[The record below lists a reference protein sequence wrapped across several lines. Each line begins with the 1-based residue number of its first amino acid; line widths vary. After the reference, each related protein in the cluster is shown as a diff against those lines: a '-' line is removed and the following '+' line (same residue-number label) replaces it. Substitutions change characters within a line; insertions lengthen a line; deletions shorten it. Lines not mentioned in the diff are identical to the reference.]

1 MTYENHWLERMP
13 FSLYKAYQQKYDRKL
28 MVLEETA
35 EQRRGGWEMPRVI
48 GRQECGSGRGRIQR
62 ISAAR
67 KRKRGRQNYSS
78 MSQMHQREEGKKK
91 YEKSSLSL
99 CAHSSF
105 IDPLWTGLRPE
116 KRALLRPRSDL
127 SSFVSIAPACSDPKL
142 KELDIMSCFC
152 LS

>member
-1 MTYENHWLERMP
+1 
-13 FSLYKAYQQKYDRKL
+13 
-28 MVLEETA
+28 
-35 EQRRGGWEMPRVI
+35 MPRVI
-48 GRQECGSGRGRIQR
+48 GRQDCGSGRGRIQR
-62 ISAAR
+62 IR
-67 KRKRGRQNYSS
+67 YKRSKKE
-78 MSQMHQREEGKKK
+78 EEGAPKLQFNEPNAPERRKKK

-99 CAHSSF
+99 CAHSGF

-127 SSFVSIAPACSDPKL
+127 SSFVYIAPACSGPKL